1 MFCGLFR
8 NNTEK
13 IAVIFGEKN
22 QFCIVYFNLNKMWI
36 FFKKKGAYSFP
47 CRGCSPPL
55 LGLLLGIWGFFEAIV
70 NGIVFIN
77 SFSFCSLLSV

>member
-36 FFKKKGAYSFP
+36 FLKKKKKCA
-47 CRGCSPPL
+47 CL
-55 LGLLLGIWGFFEAIV
+55 VFFSDSMHI
-70 NGIVFIN
+70 ISTN
-77 SFSFCSLLSV
+77 SQYNLKYNHLQL

>member
-36 FFKKKGAYSFP
+36 FFKKKKERMG
-47 CRGCSPPL
+47 
-55 LGLLLGIWGFFEAIV
+55 
-70 NGIVFIN
+70 
-77 SFSFCSLLSV
+77 